1 MILPKGV
8 ESVALIHGE
17 DHDLPVVS
25 IHKPKGVST
34 AEAAEDAGEDNA
46 EYSTLTIKPVI
57 ANVHYR

>member
-34 AEAAEDAGEDNA
+34 AEEAGEDSA
-46 EYSTLTIKPVI
+46 E
-57 ANVHYR
+57 